1 MRLGPDFLFPV
12 TVDKRGVL
20 NGLPSQETE
29 YSFKGISGD
38 IVDTRNLDVRIM
50 ADEGSN
56 FSICTG
62 CVQQIR
68 VKEVHLVSE

>member
-12 TVDKRGVL
+12 TVDKRGIL
-20 NGLPSQETE
+20 NSLPPQETI
-29 YSFKGISGD
+29 YKYKRISGD
-38 IVDTRNLDVRIM
+38 VSDIRSLDLRVM

-56 FSICTG
+56 FSISTG

-68 VKEVHLVSE
+68 VKRVHLSNK